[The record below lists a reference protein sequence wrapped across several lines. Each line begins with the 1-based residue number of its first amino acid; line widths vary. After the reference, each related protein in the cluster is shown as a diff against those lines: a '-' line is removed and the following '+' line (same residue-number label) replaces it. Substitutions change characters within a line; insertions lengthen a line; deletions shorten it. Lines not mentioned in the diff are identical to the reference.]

1 MTAASTAA
9 APPRPRRR
17 RRIRAGR
24 LAPYWLVLPG
34 WLWLAIF
41 FVVPIVVML
50 SVSTMTGNIVDG
62 FKQTFHWSN
71 YSDAW
76 SAYHVQFIRS
86 LVYGGIATLLCIL
99 IGYPVAYWIAFRGGA
114 HKSSLLFL
122 LLLPFFVSFVIRTQS
137 WNFIL
142 SDNGMVVSR
151 LKDWGW
157 VGPNFHILQTP
168 VAVIGGLTYNFLPFM
183 VLPIYVSLERV
194 DPALLEA
201 SADLYASKSTAF
213 LRKVVFPLSIPGVFA
228 GVLLT
233 FVPVASDYVNASI
246 LGGSTG
252 HDDDRQH
259 HPDAVLHQPQL
270 PDGRGDVVHPH
281 GDPAGRRVPLRP
293 AARHRGRT
301 RSGGQLMATQLDTRP
316 GAEPSP
322 AARTGAA
329 AAARDCTA
337 GGCCRCGAGW

>member
-1 MTAASTAA
+1 MTAITAPKVVNA
-9 APPRPRRR
+9 RRGR
-17 RRIRAGR
+17 KWTAR

-41 FVVPIVVML
+41 FVVPTVVML
-50 SVSTMTGNIVDG
+50 SVSTMTGDIENG
-62 FKQTFHWSN
+62 FKQTFAWHN

-76 SAYHVQFIRS
+76 SHYHVQFIRS
-86 LVYGGIATLLCIL
+86 LWYGLIATAACIL

-142 SDNGMVVSR
+142 SDNGMLLSR

-157 VGPNFHILQTP
+157 VSANFHILQTP
-168 VAVIGGLTYNFLPFM
+168 FAVIGGLVYNFLPFM
-183 VLPIYVSLERV
+183 VLPIYVALERV

-201 SADLYASKSTAF
+201 SADLYASKFTA

-233 FVPVASDYVNASI
+233 FVPVASDYVNATI
-246 LGGSTG
+246 LGG
-252 HDDDRQH
+252 
-259 HPDAVLHQPQL
+259 PDTTMIGNIIQTQYFTNLNYPT
-270 PDGRGDVVHPH
+270 
-281 GDPAGRRVPLRP
+281 
-293 AARHRGRT
+293 AA
-301 RSGGQLMATQLDTRP
+301 SLSFILMAILLVGVFLYARLLGTDDVLD
-316 GAEPSP
+316 
-322 AARTGAA
+322 AAVA
-329 AAARDCTA
+329 
-337 GGCCRCGAGW
+337 